1 MKVHGR
7 TNILN
12 GLTKVLEILKQDKKS
27 ENNNELMEEM
37 RVEITMLLSDEY
49 DNDYNTE
56 EIVIEVK
63 IIIKGKN
70 LAFTLIFLVMEKIII
85 LNWWVNKQLLKMELF
100 LLWKILIKFKNIL
113 WMHLVDIWVL
123 YYKL

>member
-1 MKVHGR
+1 MTQTDRLCIIIFYDNANIHYKVVFMAEETKKIYLEKIEKIKVHCR

-12 GLTKVLEILKQDKKS
+12 GLTKVIEILKQDKKS

-37 RVEITMLLSDEY
+37 RAEITMLLSDEY
-49 DNDYNTE
+49 DNDFNTE
-56 EIVIEVK
+56 EIVDEVK

-85 LNWWVNKQLLKMELF
+85 LN
-100 LLWKILIKFKNIL
+100 
-113 WMHLVDIWVL
+113 
-123 YYKL
+123 

>member
-27 ENNNELMEEM
+27 ENNSELMEEM
-37 RVEITMLLSDEY
+37 RAEITMLLSDEY
-49 DNDYNTE
+49 DNDFNTE

-63 IIIKGKN
+63 IIIMIRKK
-70 LAFTLIFLVMEKIII
+70 FSIHTHIFGYGE
-85 LNWWVNKQLLKMELF
+85 
-100 LLWKILIKFKNIL
+100 
-113 WMHLVDIWVL
+113 D
-123 YYKL
+123 YYSKLMSK

>member
-37 RVEITMLLSDEY
+37 RAEITMLLSDEY
-49 DNDYNTE
+49 DNDFNTE

-63 IIIKGKN
+63 IIIKGNN

-85 LNWWVNKQLLKMELF
+85 LNL
-100 LLWKILIKFKNIL
+100 
-113 WMHLVDIWVL
+113 
-123 YYKL
+123 

>member
-1 MKVHGR
+1 MTPKDRLCIIILYDNPNMHYKVVFMTEETKKIQLEKIEKMKLHGR

-85 LNWWVNKQLLKMELF
+85 LN
-100 LLWKILIKFKNIL
+100 
-113 WMHLVDIWVL
+113 
-123 YYKL
+123 